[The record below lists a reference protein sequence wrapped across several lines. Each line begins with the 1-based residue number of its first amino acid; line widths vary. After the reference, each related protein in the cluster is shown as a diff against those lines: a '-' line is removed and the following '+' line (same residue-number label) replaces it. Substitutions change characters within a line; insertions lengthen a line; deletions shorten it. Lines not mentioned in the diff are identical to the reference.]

1 VIGHISRNEDYSFVS
16 GADGI
21 DYFLHFRDTQAKS
34 VRRVGTR
41 ISFDV
46 TTSKDARPRAV
57 NATHRSS
64 TCRVVVHSSV
74 NLNVKEETVDH
85 V

>member
-1 VIGHISRNEDYSFVS
+1 VGGAVVIGHIKFISRNEDYSFVS

-34 VRRVGTR
+34 VPRVGTR

-46 TTSKDARPRAV
+46 TTGKNARPRAV
-57 NATHRSS
+57 NATPIDPAPVEVAH
-64 TCRVVVHSSV
+64 
-74 NLNVKEETVDH
+74 
-85 V
+85 